1 MNELAGILAFV
12 VLFILF
18 CALPPRGRGAGCEAC
33 GARREGDQARCS
45 GCRHAAETSA
55 ATEGPPR

>member
-1 MNELAGILAFV
+1 MSELAGILAFV

-33 GARREGDQARCS
+33 GARKEEDPARCT
-45 GCRHAAETSA
+45 GCPHAVGTA
-55 ATEGPPR
+55 AGTEGVPR